1 MQSTESDKE
10 ISKLPE
16 KRKKISFKIG
26 GGKNETDMTFGVD
39 LKSGICNWGR
49 RISCQIYD
57 VDRDSYI
64 VTGDKFDWLTSFDL
78 CRFCLR
84 LK

>member
-1 MQSTESDKE
+1 MQPTESDKE

-57 VDRDSYI
+57 VDRFSDASSSSKKKLEESSSRTKMI
-64 VTGDKFDWLTSFDL
+64 VMH
-78 CRFCLR
+78 
-84 LK
+84 